1 MGSRPELLSFE
12 GLLGPGVTGFTSTR
26 RGGISQGRY
35 DSLNLGTNTGD
46 DPQPILANRR
56 AAFEAGGLD
65 ASKGIFLQQVHGQ
78 IIREAFVQDAGQGL
92 ARWDGGLADCDAV
105 FTRQKGLGLS
115 IGHADCLAVVL
126 ADVEAGLLGLAHAGW
141 RGALAA
147 LPGHLATRLIAEG
160 AQAGRLRALLSP
172 WLSPARLE
180 LGEEQ
185 HRLFSQAFPKI
196 HGFASPLSQGKFHL
210 DLREAATE
218 QLLGAGVQASHIV
231 AQPLCSYSQAE
242 LFYSYRRDQGDT
254 GRHLTVAALI

>member
-1 MGSRPELLSFE
+1 VSGRPELLAF
-12 GLLGPGVTGFTSTR
+12 GRLLGPGVTGFTSTR
-26 RGGISQGRY
+26 RGGASQGRY

-46 DPQPILANRR
+46 DPQQILANRR

-78 IIREAFVQDAGQGL
+78 QIREAQAPDAGHGL
-92 ARWDGGLADCDAV
+92 ARWDEGLEDCDAV

-126 ADVEAGLLGLAHAGW
+126 VDVEAGLLGVAHAGW

-147 LPGHLATRLIAEG
+147 LPGQLAKRLIAEG
-160 AQAGRLRALLSP
+160 AQAVRLRALLSP
-172 WLSPARLE
+172 CLSPAWLE

-185 HRLFSQAFPKI
+185 HQLFSQAFPKPQ
-196 HGFASPLSQGKFHL
+196 GFCSPLSQGKFRL
-210 DLREAATE
+210 DLRECAAE
-218 QLLGAGVQASHIV
+218 QLLGVGLQASHIV

-254 GRHLTVAALI
+254 GRQLTVAALI